1 MSLTDPLSA
10 SGGGVTDGEM
20 VFSINKWISD
30 CKDQDTQAK
39 VQLLN
44 DDGSESNPEI
54 TVSDTTIVS
63 LPLSL
68 SLFSHCSAQLDCRVY
83 RNVGSFVRQSN
94 TTSSVNVIRKIAF
107 IDQTNYQYP
116 RLVLYAARDIRSGE
130 EILLSK

>member
-54 TVSDTTIVS
+54 TVSDTAIVS
-63 LPLSL
+63 LSL
-68 SLFSHCSAQLDCRVY
+68 SSLIAALSWTVVSIAMSAHLFVNQTRPRRS
-83 RNVGSFVRQSN
+83 
-94 TTSSVNVIRKIAF
+94 TSSERLRSLTRPITSTRALFCTQREISAAERK
-107 IDQTNYQYP
+107 YYSP
-116 RLVLYAARDIRSGE
+116 SR
-130 EILLSK
+130 

>member
-54 TVSDTTIVS
+54 TVSDTAIVS
-63 LPLSL
+63 LSL
-68 SLFSHCSAQLDCRVY
+68 SSLIAALSWTVVSIAMSAHLF
-83 RNVGSFVRQSN
+83 
-94 TTSSVNVIRKIAF
+94 VN
-107 IDQTNYQYP
+107 QTRP
-116 RLVLYAARDIRSGE
+116 RR
-130 EILLSK
+130 